1 MVFASSVAVPLSKA
15 VPFAAPITTPSP
27 TYTLSAFSF
36 SARRPTSSCFA
47 EFAVETPIAFHCT
60 TVIGLSAARTFAIMA
75 FTDAGSPRSAGSA
88 AALMPFAASA
98 FAPAT
103 SLSSLRATM
112 ATEKPSAR
120 SFSATAWE
128 IPALTRWR

>member
-15 VPFAAPITTPSP
+15 VPFAAPITTTSP

-36 SARRPTSSCFA
+36 SARRPTSSCFE
-47 EFAVETPIAFHCT
+47 EFAIETPIAFHCT
-60 TVIGLSAARTFAIMA
+60 PVIGLSAARTFAFMA

-88 AALMPFAASA
+88 ATLMPFAASA

-103 SLSSLRATM
+103 SLSSLRAAM
-112 ATEKPSAR
+112 ATEKPSAP

-128 IPALTRWR
+128 IPALTRRR

>member
-1 MVFASSVAVPLSKA
+1 MTST
-15 VPFAAPITTPSP
+15 AA
-27 TYTLSAFSF
+27 SF
-36 SARRPTSSCFA
+36 SLRRSGSA
-47 EFAVETPIAFHCT
+47 SWIAVTRPVTAVHCT
-60 TVIGLSAARTFAIMA
+60 SVIGPSAARTFAIMA

-103 SLSSLRATM
+103 SLSSLRARM
-112 ATEKPSAR
+112 ATEKPSAP

-128 IPALTRWR
+128 IPTLTCRR